1 MNQNHAISYR
11 EQTDETL
18 VALTLMRHEA
28 AFEELVIRHRKAALL
43 IAGTVT
49 RNLHTAEDAVQDAF
63 LCAWQRLD
71 TLKDASKFGHWVCRI
86 AKYRAIN
93 LAKRYKDY
101 IPFDE
106 VENYLAEQSED
117 IMGYYDDKLETELL
131 RDCVEKLSEKI
142 GTVIRLHY
150 FEGLSVSDIATK
162 MNLAEGTVKSRLSA
176 GRDAIRKEL
185 GYVDKNN
192 KHETLVEAVMRRVEE
207 FKEWRLK
214 NSKVGFEEDYK
225 DVLSQVESLPDSE
238 KKFYAMADVLKLG
251 YWYLSD
257 GKTDEMRAKLKETAI
272 KGNNKDVLALCIGF
286 GADKYSGK
294 EKVEYVYGTIIP
306 ELLKYDIPG
315 EVAYH
320 HYWLGYDYYEDKDF
334 ENARKEFN
342 LALETSAENP
352 LYAALTKSILAIFD
366 GLGDLINNRS
376 SYSFSN
382 TAEEIILR
390 GDQLYY
396 SQQPGFTR
404 QYMDLP
410 DHANKAYA
418 PLYYASRMDHLICDV
433 NMKAGDSVTD
443 SEGKITLTCVSTNA
457 TVTTACGDFYGC
469 VEMHTHNPPDRKY
482 LPAPVFMAWYKRG
495 IGLVAF
501 GWKQE
506 DGEPFGMT
514 SLSSYSVNGGHGLI
528 PLCEGNVWS
537 YAIDGVDYEYVNR
550 VEVTAVKE
558 DKAYLSYCQYVKGRP
573 FDENSWMDNII
584 FARNNYYKGEVSVDV
599 SAYHERA
606 IRLAATPWEKK
617 VAEVSRNVM
626 NRICQG
632 DLSAHPDAKQ
642 QGCWN
647 FFIYYKTDEKDG
659 KVLIDDDRTYEFE
672 WKMMNQ
678 HTGSM
683 LHNFIYE
690 ILETDLGVIWNDEWV
705 AYADK
710 EEEFEFHRPA
720 LWNNGQEFIGYA
732 KVRSGVTVETT
743 LGRFENCLA
752 MRVRTNHTDSPGF
765 AYMSSD
771 KDYFFAPGIGLVRII
786 TYVTSYEDIR
796 VYDLVSYE
804 GTGEGYMPLREGLER
819 HYKFLNEK
827 EPNIHAGASYYYVKD
842 NDGKLVIL
850 GDQLGM
856 MDVEEKGE

>member
-1 MNQNHAISYR
+1 MNRTVNYK

-18 VALTLMRHEA
+18 VALTLMRDEA

-43 IAGTVT
+43 MAKTVT
-49 RNLHTAEDAVQDAF
+49 RNIHTAEDAVQDAF

-71 TLKDASKFGHWVCRI
+71 TLKDAAKFGHWVCRI

-106 VENYLAEQSED
+106 VENYLAEQAED
-117 IMGYYDDKLETELL
+117 ITGYYDDKLETELL

-162 MNLAEGTVKSRLSA
+162 MSLAEGTVKSRLSA
-176 GRDAIRKEL
+176 GRDQIRKEL

-272 KGNNKDVLALCIGF
+272 RGNNKDVLALCIGF
-286 GADKYSGK
+286 GKDKYSGK
-294 EKVEYVYGTIIP
+294 EKVDYVYNTVIP

-320 HYWLGYDYYEDKDF
+320 HYWLGYDYFEAKDF
-334 ENARKEFN
+334 DNARKEFA
-342 LALETSAENP
+342 LALEIGAENP
-352 LYAALTKSILAIFD
+352 LYIALTKSTLACMD
-366 GLGDLINNRS
+366 GVGELLSDRSKYDLCT
-376 SYSFSN
+376 
-382 TAEEIILR
+382 TAEELIRR
-390 GDQLYY
+390 GDQLIF

-404 QYMDLP
+404 RYIDLP
-410 DHANKAYA
+410 HYAEIANA
-418 PLYYASRMDHLICDV
+418 PLYYASRADGLILDET
-433 NMKAGDSVTD
+433 MKAGDSVTD
-443 SEGKITLTCVSTNA
+443 SEGKITLTCVSTDA
-457 TVTTACGDFYGC
+457 TVSTACGDFYGC

-482 LPAPVFMAWYKRG
+482 LPAPVFVAWYKRG

-506 DGEPFGMT
+506 DGEPFGIT
-514 SLSSYSVNGGHGLI
+514 SLSSYTVNGGHGLI
-528 PLCEGNVWS
+528 PLCEGNVWN
-537 YAIDGVDYEYVNR
+537 YAIDGVDDEYVNR

-558 DKAYLSYCQYVKGRP
+558 DKAYLSYCLYVKGQP
-573 FDENSWMDNII
+573 FNENSWRDNLLY
-584 FARNNYYKGEVSVDV
+584 ARNNYYNDHVALDV
-599 SAYHERA
+599 SAYHDRA
-606 IRLAATPWEKK
+606 VALAQTPWEKK

-626 NRICQG
+626 NRIYHGCP
-632 DLSAHPDAKQ
+632 AVFPETKQ
-642 QGCWN
+642 QGVWN
-647 FFIYYKTDEKDG
+647 FFTYCPVTKIGEKITVSSG
-659 KVLIDDDRTYEFE
+659 DRTYEFE
-672 WKMMNQ
+672 WKN
-678 HTGSM
+678 TRNGCFAT
-683 LHNFIYE
+683 LLNFIYD
-690 ILETDLGVIWNDEWV
+690 ILQNGLGALWDPTWLE
-705 AYADK
+705 YADK
-710 EEEFEFHRPA
+710 DEEFQFHRPA
-720 LWNNGQEFIGYA
+720 RWDQGKEFIGYGR
-732 KVRSGVTVETT
+732 VYSGETVTTT
-743 LGRFENCLA
+743 LGTFENCLRIRA
-752 MRVRTNHTDSPGF
+752 RTSQNESPGIT
-765 AYMSSD
+765 YQDTD
-771 KDYFFAPGIGLVRII
+771 KDYYFAPGIGLVRII

-796 VYDLVSYE
+796 IYDLVSYK
-804 GTGEGYMPLREGLER
+804 GTGEGYMPIEDGMER
-819 HYKFLNEK
+819 HYKYLNENQ
-827 EPNIHAGASYYYVKD
+827 PNVHGGTSYYYVKD
-842 NDGKLVIL
+842 NEGKLVIL